1 MLLLQFQHKEWHQVR
16 AQCMNRADPKRP
28 GEQTVL
34 VTAEAADDFGL
45 FQNLPGMPHDFLA
58 DCRDMDAA
66 VGPLE
71 KRRTELFLEFV
82 NLPRE
87 CWLADKTALGS
98 LSKVQGFADGDE
110 VFKVAE
116 VHLDNRINRL
126 K

>member
-1 MLLLQFQHKEWHQVR
+1 
-16 AQCMNRADPKRP
+16 MNRTDPKGS
-28 GEQTVL
+28 GEQIIL
-34 VTAEAADDFGL
+34 ITAEAADNFGL
-45 FQNLPGMPHDFLA
+45 FQNLPGMPNDLLA

-66 VGPLE
+66 VGPLK

-82 NLPRE
+82 NLSGE
-87 CWLADKTALGS
+87 CGLAYKTVLGS
-98 LSKVQGFADGDE
+98 LPKVQGFADGDE